1 MVSFSGRISL
11 TSVLTLY
18 IMSLTCARI
27 SLFDSIVSF
36 IESSISLFSSSN
48 WVSTEPCVLASES
61 IWFRNAST
69 GFEKAI
75 AHVMPHKM
83 KVAVALVQKYVKG
96 VMACSFSFM
105 NG

>member
-48 WVSTEPCVLASES
+48 WASTVPCVLASES
-61 IWFRNAST
+61 ILSRKVST
-69 GFEKAI
+69 GFAKAI
-75 AHVMPHKM
+75 AHVMPHKT
-83 KVAVALVQKYVKG
+83 KVAAALAQKHVIG

-105 NG
+105 KG